1 VARVDG
7 LWHTYARTGP
17 QLHFLVAVMARE
29 LGWEIIRAGQLADD
43 LRLSEAALKNSKKDL
58 RKLLGRMIA
67 AQEEELRRLAPQ
79 WTSVSN

>member
-1 VARVDG
+1 
-7 LWHTYARTGP
+7 
-17 QLHFLVAVMARE
+17 MARE

-67 AQEEELRRLAPQ
+67 AQEEELRWLAPQ
-79 WTSVSN
+79 LTSVSN